1 MEYLIIKCTALGDQ
15 YECDA
20 DRKPLC
26 MTNDPTPYMRLGYDV
41 YRVDNQG
48 NLTQVHDYEEYAEMG
63 ICICWWGDENDPP
76 IKVVK
81 LSCKESQYIT
91 KSYIKHIKDE
101 YHLKGT
107 INEIYHSFQLWG
119 DYVEVND
126 KEKQVIVIGE
136 YRDDHYPKPQ

>member
-26 MTNDPTPYMRLGYDV
+26 MTNDPTPYMRLGYDI

-48 NLTQVHDYEEYAEMG
+48 NLTQVHDYEECVEMG
-63 ICICWWGDENDPP
+63 MCICWWNEDDTVD
-76 IKVVK
+76 KVVK
-81 LSCKESQYIT
+81 LSCKDRQDIT
-91 KSYIKHIKDE
+91 KSYIKRLKSE

-107 INEIYHSFQLWG
+107 VNEIYNSIQGCG
-119 DYVEVND
+119 DYGEV
-126 KEKQVIVIGE
+126 QGTQFVAIGE
-136 YRDDHYPKPQ
+136 YQDECYPTGL